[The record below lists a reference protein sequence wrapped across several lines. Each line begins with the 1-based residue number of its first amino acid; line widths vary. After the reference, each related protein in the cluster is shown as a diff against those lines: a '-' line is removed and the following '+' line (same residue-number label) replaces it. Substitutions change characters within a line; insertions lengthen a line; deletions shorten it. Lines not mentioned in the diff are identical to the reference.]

1 MTSMQR
7 REQILI
13 AALAVV
19 LAGAPSA
26 FWLVTAADPVGVRQ
40 DSGAMRGSD
49 VELAKDSDLITGVI
63 PARTTIADLFDDHMI
78 TTGEAVPL
86 VSAIATAMDVR
97 RLRAGQPYMLD
108 RMLDGRVRRF
118 EYELD
123 NDRLLV
129 VVRAAGGEVPP
140 KPSAKADGPRFLA
153 TIDRIPKLTSV
164 VAVEGEI
171 NRDTNSLVESLDQ
184 AGERIELALGM
195 AEVFSGEIDFN
206 SDLRPGDRFRVLVE
220 RHTREGKLSGY
231 GAILAAEFV
240 NDGRTLKAIRFAPEG
255 GSPGYYDEN
264 GRSLKRFFLKSPLKF
279 EPRITS
285 RFSRSRKHP
294 ILGYARAHNGVDYHA
309 ATGAPVGSVAPGV
322 VTMAGWTAGGGRTVK
337 VRHPNSYE
345 TEYLHLSS
353 IAVRAGQRV
362 GQGDLVGRVGQT
374 GLATGPHLHYGLKKN
389 GRYVNPIIEHRNMPP
404 GEPVPA
410 KFVTVFAA
418 ERDRYLTLL
427 YNPTPL
433 RAANNE

>member
-1 MTSMQR
+1 MQR

-13 AALAVV
+13 AALALV

-26 FWLVTAADPVGVRQ
+26 FWLVTAADPVATVRV
-40 DSGAMRGSD
+40 GSD
-49 VELAKDSDLITGVI
+49 LVLPRDSDLITGVI
-63 PARTTIADLFDDHMI
+63 PARTTIADLFDNHMI
-78 TTGEAVPL
+78 APGEGVPL
-86 VSAIATAMDVR
+86 VSSIASAMDVR
-97 RLRAGQPYMLD
+97 RLRAGQPYTLD
-108 RMLDGRVRRF
+108 RLLDGRVRRF

-123 NDRLLV
+123 NDRMLV
-129 VVRAAGGEVPP
+129 VSRRSSLESGAAAD
-140 KPSAKADGPRFLA
+140 SAPRFLA
-153 TIDRIPKLTSV
+153 TIERIPKLTAV

-171 NRDTNSLVESLDQ
+171 NRDTNSLAESLDK
-184 AGERIELALGM
+184 AGERIELALGL
-195 AEVFSGEIDFN
+195 ADVFSGEIDFN
-206 SDLRPGDRFRVLVE
+206 SDLQPGDRFRVLVE

-231 GAILAAEFV
+231 GPILAAEFV
-240 NDGRTLKAIRFAPEG
+240 NDGRTLKAIRFTPEG

-285 RFSRSRKHP
+285 RFSSSRRHP

-309 ATGAPVGSVAPGV
+309 PTGAPVGSVAPGV

-345 TEYLHLSS
+345 TEYLHLSA
-353 IAVRAGQRV
+353 IAVRAGQRI

-389 GRYVNPIIEHRNMPP
+389 GRYVNPILEHRNMPP

-410 KFVTVFAA
+410 TFVNVFLSD
-418 ERDRYLTLL
+418 RDRYLQLL
-427 YNPTPL
+427 SAPTAR
-433 RAANNE
+433 RAADE